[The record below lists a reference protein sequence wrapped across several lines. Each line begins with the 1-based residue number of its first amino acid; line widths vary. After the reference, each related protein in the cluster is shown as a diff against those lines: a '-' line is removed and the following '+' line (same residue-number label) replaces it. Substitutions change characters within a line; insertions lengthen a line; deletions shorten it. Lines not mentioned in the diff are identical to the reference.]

1 MGLAIDG
8 NVVHGIAKGGQAFI
22 STDQA
27 EWAFTDHCSV
37 LSLAPDTDGQN
48 YGVTV
53 ISFTRPPSEFDGKQV
68 FILYYYTYLSGF
80 DSNSTFFIVTTGAF
94 EFNSTANMDVE
105 TLTGDG
111 TLHLKWIS
119 NNLFMT
125 VDSEMKED
133 RVRKNPVG
141 IIVELRN

>member
-22 STDQA
+22 SIDQA
-27 EWAFTDHCSV
+27 ELAFINHCNV
-37 LSLAPDTDGQN
+37 LNLVSDTDGQN
-48 YGVTV
+48 YGVTAT
-53 ISFTRPPSEFDGKQV
+53 SFTRPPSEFDGKKV
-68 FILYYYTYLSGF
+68 FILYYYTIS
-80 DSNSTFFIVTTGAF
+80 SNDGSNPTFFIAVTRDF
-94 EFNSTANMDVE
+94 EFNSTVNMDVG
-105 TLTGDG
+105 TFTGDG

-141 IIVELRN
+141 IIFELRN

>member
-8 NVVHGIAKGGQAFI
+8 NVVHGIARGGQAFI

-27 EWAFTDHCSV
+27 ELAFIDHCSV
-37 LSLAPDTDGQN
+37 LNLVSDTDGQN
-48 YGVTV
+48 YGVTAT
-53 ISFTRPPSEFDGKQV
+53 SFTRPPSEFDGKKV
-68 FILYYYTYLSGF
+68 FIVYYYTHLSNDG
-80 DSNSTFFIVTTGAF
+80 SNPTFFIAATSDF

-105 TLTGDG
+105 TLTSDG

-133 RVRKNPVG
+133 RVRKNPAA
-141 IIVELRN
+141 IIFELRN

>member
-1 MGLAIDG
+1 MGLVIDG

-27 EWAFTDHCSV
+27 ELAFTDHCSV
-37 LSLAPDTDGQN
+37 LSLVSDTDGQN
-48 YGVTV
+48 YGVTA
-53 ISFTRPPSEFDGKQV
+53 ISFTRPPSGFDGKNV
-68 FILYYYTYLSGF
+68 FILYYYTYLQPDG
-80 DSNSTFFIVTTGAF
+80 SNSTFIVATGIF

-105 TLTGDG
+105 TVSGDG

-125 VDSEMKED
+125 LDSEMKDD

-141 IIVELRN
+141 IIFEVRN

>member
-1 MGLAIDG
+1 MGLVIDG

-27 EWAFTDHCSV
+27 ELAFSDHYNV
-37 LSLAPDTDGQN
+37 LSLVPDTDGEN
-48 YGVTV
+48 YGVTA
-53 ISFTRPPSEFDGKQV
+53 ISFTRPPSEFDGKKV
-68 FILYYYTYLSGF
+68 FILYYYTYLSDDG
-80 DSNSTFFIVTTGAF
+80 SNLAFIVATGDF
-94 EFNSTANMDVE
+94 EFNSTANMDVQ
-105 TLTGDG
+105 TFTGDG

-141 IIVELRN
+141 IIFELRN

>member
-27 EWAFTDHCSV
+27 ELEFIDHCSV
-37 LSLAPDTDGQN
+37 LNLVSDTDGQN
-48 YGVTV
+48 YGVTAT
-53 ISFTRPPSEFDGKQV
+53 SFTRSPSELDGKKV
-68 FILYYYTYLSGF
+68 FIVYYYTRVNNDG
-80 DSNSTFFIVTTGAF
+80 SNPTFFLAVTWNF
-94 EFNSTANMDVE
+94 EFNSTANMDVD
-105 TLTGDG
+105 TVSGDG

-125 VDSEMKED
+125 LDSEMTEN
-133 RVRKNPVG
+133 RIRQNPVG
-141 IIVELRN
+141 IIIEVRN